1 MKGKIKLNEYK
12 NSSIKIGGSKNSSLP
27 IIAASILCNEP
38 VIINNVPN
46 ITDIISI
53 ISILKDMNYNI
64 TFKNNTVKVYPTDI
78 YINHFNNKTISKL
91 RGSYYLIGALIGKYK
106 QSDFSFLYPGGC
118 KFIKRPIN
126 YHINAFKKMGLT
138 VLNKKNKIFIKGTK
152 HATIHDL
159 EFPSVGTT
167 INIILA
173 SVKTDGITI
182 INNASI
188 EPEVIDFI
196 NFLNAMRANITIIN
210 RTIKIIGTP
219 YLHSTTYSV
228 MCDRIEATTFLCLG
242 ALHNGIKITHVD
254 VTVLKDVSLFFK
266 SIGYKIKENKNSII
280 LTATNNIK
288 PFAIT
293 LEPYPGLSTDLGPI
307 FSILASKSYGKSYI
321 TDNVYMKRHSHIKQL
336 RKMDVD
342 ISNNLNTIIIK
353 GNNRIIKNKTVKAY
367 DLRCAACL
375 MIACSLSHNFSKI
388 KNIEYLLRGYEDISS
403 KLSKL
408 GIDLIIK

>member
-1 MKGKIKLNEYK
+1 
-12 NSSIKIGGSKNSSLP
+12 
-27 IIAASILCNEP
+27 
-38 VIINNVPN
+38 
-46 ITDIISI
+46 
-53 ISILKDMNYNI
+53 
-64 TFKNNTVKVYPTDI
+64 
-78 YINHFNNKTISKL
+78 
-91 RGSYYLIGALIGKYK
+91 
-106 QSDFSFLYPGGC
+106 
-118 KFIKRPIN
+118 
-126 YHINAFKKMGLT
+126 MGLT